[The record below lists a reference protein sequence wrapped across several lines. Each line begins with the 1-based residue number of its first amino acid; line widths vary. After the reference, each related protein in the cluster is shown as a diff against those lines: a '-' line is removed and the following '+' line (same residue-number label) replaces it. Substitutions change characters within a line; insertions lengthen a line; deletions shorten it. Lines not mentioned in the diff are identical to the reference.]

1 MKSHP
6 YPPLIC
12 IIFYPIE
19 AISRVCFL
27 YSIFASPIEAIN
39 RVCSLYSIETMAI
52 YASSSKSPLLQR
64 QQLGFSR
71 IQVFIWKIT
80 EREIIVRDLNRFHHF
95 KNGLV
100 VITGNLKKTGETIFK
115 NRFQLIVIC
124 EPIYSWYRK
133 TLGGKRFQLCL
144 RRLSRNKESFFISAM
159 DTAYRSHVDRTEI
172 L

>member
-1 MKSHP
+1 
-6 YPPLIC
+6 
-12 IIFYPIE
+12 
-19 AISRVCFL
+19 
-27 YSIFASPIEAIN
+27 
-39 RVCSLYSIETMAI
+39 MAI

-80 EREIIVRDLNRFHHF
+80 EREIISA
-95 KNGLV
+95 LV

-124 EPIYSWYRK
+124 EPVYSWYRK